1 MRHLTTETLARIAD
15 GPATDR
21 ERAHLDECP
30 ECRAELD
37 ALGDQLAAVAD
48 LPPPPL
54 PAEVRDRIGDAV
66 VARHSGAANP
76 PARPYGR
83 WALQAA
89 AALALFV
96 GGTVVGARLDPEPP
110 AMAEREP
117 VADRTPAVEG
127 PPAAAATVS
136 PDIAAAA
143 APDPALDERAPAGAA
158 PPGELA
164 SSPGRDD
171 PVDRRATERTNPVDP
186 AATLREAEA
195 RYVEALARYADERG
209 GPVGGDPTNRL
220 AALEGILYTTRAALD
235 ASPDDPVLEGFYRS
249 ALAQR
254 EAMLDEVT
262 VTTAQAVY

>member
-1 MRHLTTETLARIAD
+1 MRHLSTETLARIAD

-30 ECRAELD
+30 DCRAELD
-37 ALGDQLAAVAD
+37 ALSDQLAAVAD

-66 VARHSGAANP
+66 VARRAGAAKP
-76 PARPYGR
+76 PSRPYGR

-96 GGTVVGARLDPEPP
+96 GGTAVGTRLDREPPTVAERSIADGAPAEETPPAIATAASPDTAGETTPEP
-110 AMAEREP
+110 ALVER
-117 VADRTPAVEG
+117 D
-127 PPAAAATVS
+127 
-136 PDIAAAA
+136 
-143 APDPALDERAPAGAA
+143 PAGAA
-158 PPGELA
+158 RPTELA
-164 SSPGRDD
+164 RSSNT
-171 PVDRRATERTNPVDP
+171 DRSADRGPARRPTPADP

-195 RYVEALARYADERG
+195 RYVEALARYVDERG

-254 EAMLDEVT
+254 EAMLDDVT
-262 VTTAQAVY
+262 LTTAQAVY

>member
-37 ALGDQLAAVAD
+37 ALREQLVAVAD

-54 PAEVRDRIGDAV
+54 PTEVRDRIGDAI
-66 VARHSGAANP
+66 VARRAGTANP
-76 PARPYGR
+76 PSRPYGR

-96 GGTVVGARLDPEPP
+96 GGTAVGARLDREPP
-110 AMAEREP
+110 AVAERP
-117 VADRTPAVEG
+117 TADGAPAEETPPALVSTAS
-127 PPAAAATVS
+127 PDSAAAAT
-136 PDIAAAA
+136 
-143 APDPALDERAPAGAA
+143 PDPALDERAPAGAA
-158 PPGELA
+158 PPTELA
-164 SSPGRDD
+164 SSSDRDD
-171 PVDRRATERTNPVDP
+171 PVDRRATERTNPADP

-209 GPVGGDPTNRL
+209 GPVGTDPTNRL

-254 EAMLDEVT
+254 EAILDEVT
-262 VTTAQAVY
+262 ITTAQAVY